1 LNEIFEFM
9 HLADGFLPATVCI
22 GGYGV
27 TGLCTWYSLNRIYKK
42 ADPTAYLPKASL
54 LTATFFVASL
64 INIPIPPGSIH
75 LILNGLLGVVLGFFS
90 FPAILIGLI
99 LQAIVFG
106 HGGFST
112 LGVNAAM
119 MGIPALLAHG
129 IFQGRAVTYPYFPVL
144 WSTAFWG
151 GLAGA
156 LGLGL
161 SILIFVI
168 VTVLSIPHSFAANL
182 ILQEKQAILIVALSH
197 LPLMAIE
204 GLFTA
209 FIVVFLERVQPSLIS
224 STRSSW

>member
-1 LNEIFEFM
+1 M

-22 GGYGV
+22 GGYGI
-27 TGLCTWYSLNRIYKK
+27 TGLCTWYSLNQIYKK
-42 ADPTAYLPKASL
+42 GDPTASIPKASL
-54 LTATFFVASL
+54 LTAAFFVASL

-90 FPAILIGLI
+90 FPAILMGLI

-112 LGVNAAM
+112 LGVNVAM
-119 MGIPALLAHG
+119 MGIPALLAHA
-129 IFQGRAVTYPYFPVL
+129 IFQGRTLTEPYFPGL

-161 SILIFVI
+161 SILIFVVI
-168 VTVLSIPHSFAANL
+168 TILSIPHSFAPDL
-182 ILQEKQAILIVALSH
+182 ILQEKQAIFIVALFN
-197 LPLMAIE
+197 LPLIAIE

-209 FIVVFLERVQPSLIS
+209 FVVVFLERVKPSLIS
-224 STRSSW
+224 STRSRSGSIVNH